1 MTEVR
6 IVGEVEIRRVVEW
19 VGPIRTVDAILPDTP
34 PDVWSDNE
42 DWLAPDFHNPL
53 DNAYRAAIQTWV
65 LDVGGRTI
73 IVDTGVGNDRDRPQ
87 VPPFANLKTDFLDRL
102 AAAGVD
108 RRNVDLVINTHIHYD
123 HVGWNT
129 MLVGGAWVPTFPNA
143 RYLVPE
149 RDRAYFR
156 PENAYRMR
164 APETPDE
171 QARFDGIRLVYA
183 DSITPIDDAG
193 QLETWDGEH
202 SLGDGLRLEL
212 AGGHTP
218 GSSVLWLESGD
229 GAVFVGDLTHSP
241 VQLLRPDDACSFDL
255 DKAQA
260 RASRRSVLS
269 RAARARAMIL
279 PAHYAGHGGA
289 RIEPDAVD
297 GYRVAAW
304 SPFSRI

>member
-73 IVDTGVGNDRDRPQ
+73 VVDTGVGNDRDRPQ

-218 GSSVLWLESGD
+218 GSSVLWLASGD
-229 GAVFVGDLTHSP
+229 RAGFV
-241 VQLLRPDDACSFDL
+241 
-255 DKAQA
+255 
-260 RASRRSVLS
+260 
-269 RAARARAMIL
+269 
-279 PAHYAGHGGA
+279 AGHGGA